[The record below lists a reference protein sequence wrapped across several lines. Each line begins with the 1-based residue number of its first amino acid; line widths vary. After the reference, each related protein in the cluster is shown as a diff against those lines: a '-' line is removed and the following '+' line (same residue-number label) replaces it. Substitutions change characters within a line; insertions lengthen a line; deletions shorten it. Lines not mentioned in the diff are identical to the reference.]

1 MPTLSDPTVPSLVT
15 SSVSS
20 PALVPPPLAGGQTP
34 TGTPASVKDIRS
46 PLRFL
51 LPILGVVGVLLIGFL
66 VTKFLILPRFQKQE
80 PISLTWWGLWE
91 SESVVA
97 PAIEKFEAEHPDI
110 TVSYRMESLIDYR
123 ERLQA
128 ALARN
133 EGPDIMRIHATW
145 LPMLGSELAPASPAQ
160 FSVDEFKSQ
169 FYPVAVTDLVRSNAV
184 VGVPL
189 MTDGL
194 AMFVNNDIF
203 AATSSA
209 VPTNWDDFRKIAFT
223 LTRRDETGRITQAGA
238 AMGATTN
245 VTHWSDILAALMLQ
259 NSVDLAKPDAAIDA
273 KGRNLG
279 ADALSFYTI
288 FARED
293 RVWDESLPP
302 DLVAF
307 GNGTVAMM
315 FAPSWQIFEILRMN
329 PQLNFSV
336 HPIPQLTKARPV
348 TWAHYWVEVVSRR
361 SKHQDAAWAFL
372 KFLSSPE
379 ALQIMYAEATK
390 IRTFGEPYPRP
401 DMAGLLE
408 DSPNINA
415 FVSQA
420 PSAVSWYMSSRT
432 GDNGINDEIMTYYK
446 DAVNSMIRQRADAQA
461 AITTVAQGVR
471 QVLVKYGVVAA
482 PQPTSKR

>member
-1 MPTLSDPTVPSLVT
+1 M
-15 SSVSS
+15 
-20 PALVPPPLAGGQTP
+20 
-34 TGTPASVKDIRS
+34 
-46 PLRFL
+46 FL
-51 LPILGVVGVLLIGFL
+51 I
-66 VTKFLILPRFQKQE
+66 TKFLILPRFQKQE
-80 PISLTWWGLWE
+80 PIALTWWGLWE
-91 SESVVA
+91 PESVVA
-97 PAIEKFEAEHPDI
+97 PVIAKFEAEHPDI
-110 TVSYRMESLIDYR
+110 TISYRMESLTDYR

-128 ALARN
+128 ALARG

-145 LPMLGSELAPASPAQ
+145 FPMLGLELVSASASQ
-160 FSVDEFKSQ
+160 FPVDEFKSQ
-169 FYPVAVTDLVRSNAV
+169 FYPVAMTDLVRNNAV

-189 MTDGL
+189 MADGL

-203 AATSSA
+203 SATSSA

-238 AMGATTN
+238 AMGTTTN

-259 NSVDLAKPDAAIDA
+259 NSVDLAKPDASVDA

-279 ADALSFYTI
+279 ADALRFYTI
-288 FARED
+288 FSTED

-315 FAPSWQIFEILRMN
+315 FAPSWQIFEILRIN
-329 PQLNFSV
+329 PQLDFSV
-336 HPIPQLTKARPV
+336 NPIPQLTQAKRV
-348 TWAHYWVEVVSRR
+348 SWASYWVEAVSRR

-379 ALQIMYAEATK
+379 ALQIMYTEAAK

-408 DSPNINA
+408 DSPYVNA
-415 FVSQA
+415 VITQA
-420 PSAVSWYMSSRT
+420 PHAVSWYMSSRT
-432 GDNGINDEIMTYYK
+432 GDNGINDEIMTYYQ
-446 DAVNSMIRQRADAQA
+446 DAVNSITRGRVDAQV

-471 QVLVKYGVVAA
+471 QVLIKYGVVAA
-482 PQPTSKR
+482 PQPTGKR